1 VRLRILRD
9 FAATRNRYIAWS
21 VFLYLDIL
29 HNLLNSSQVIELLDL
44 EQKAASLQEARA
56 ATQQARAAEKHA
68 KAANKQGKMVVVFTA
83 VTVIFVG

>member
-9 FAATRNRYIAWS
+9 FAATRNRYIVWS

-29 HNLLNSSQVIELLDL
+29 YNPLNASQVIELLDL

-68 KAANKQGKMVVVFTA
+68 KAANKQGQMVVVFTV